1 MRPSAPTPV
10 GRSSKSLTQR
20 PLASCE
26 GPLAIPQGTLPEDR
40 FGAIVQ
46 AIPPI
51 DPGVKSTMPQVRP
64 ATAPTLP
71 LAPRLPDE
79 PREGAPRDASGA
91 ERERL
96 LVERAVAGDREA
108 FGLLYERTVDD
119 VYSYVRLRVRD
130 TVLAE
135 DLTQDV
141 FLRALRALDTFEWR
155 GSLLPWL
162 IRIAHNR
169 IANHWRSVGRSPHLA
184 PLPED
189 DPAQPQPELA
199 DPAAASAIEPTLMP
213 RDFDQ
218 HLARLTALQR
228 EVIALRFGA
237 GLSLAETADL
247 LGRSTNAIKNLQHN
261 ALASLRRRLGAV
273 LASSVPTAD
282 DTGRP

>member
-1 MRPSAPTPV
+1 MPQARPSAVSPV
-10 GRSSKSLTQR
+10 L
-20 PLASCE
+20 PL
-26 GPLAIPQGTLPEDR
+26 
-40 FGAIVQ
+40 
-46 AIPPI
+46 
-51 DPGVKSTMPQVRP
+51 DPRLVDVPS
-64 ATAPTLP
+64 A
-71 LAPRLPDE
+71 LAPRDGVAHDAV
-79 PREGAPRDASGA
+79 GAADH
-91 ERERL
+91 ERR
-96 LVERAVAGDREA
+96 LVERAVAGDRDA

-119 VYSYVRLRVRD
+119 VYSYVKLRVRE
-130 TVLAE
+130 VGLAE

-169 IANHWRSVGRSPHLA
+169 IANHWRTVGRSPFLT

-189 DPAQPQPELA
+189 DPAQAQPEIA

-213 RDFDQ
+213 RDFDL

-237 GLSLAETADL
+237 GLSLAETAGL

-261 ALASLRRRLGAV
+261 ALASLRRRIGVPMAAV
-273 LASSVPTAD
+273 SPPD
-282 DTGRP
+282 DAESAR